1 MIDAIITYKE
11 RLIIALLETLDM
23 VLVSS
28 LISIIFGI
36 SLGLLLFLF
45 RKNSIYQNKLL
56 YSVISII
63 SNIIRSIPFILFII
77 VLIPFNRLII
87 GTGFGVNASKIPL
100 SLIGIASLS
109 RLAEQTFIKL
119 DNNLYETSY
128 TMGSSKKS
136 YIKYFLL
143 NEARGQLVLNITT
156 TIISIIAYST
166 VVGTIGGGGLGY
178 LAINEG
184 FSNFQY
190 NLMWVIIIIM
200 IIIVSVIQTGGNLIA
215 RKIDKR

>member
-56 YSVISII
+56 YSVISVI

-128 TMGSSKKS
+128 TMGSSKKN

>member
-56 YSVISII
+56 YSVISVI

-143 NEARGQLVLNITT
+143 NESRGQLVLNITT

-184 FSNFQY
+184 FSNFQF